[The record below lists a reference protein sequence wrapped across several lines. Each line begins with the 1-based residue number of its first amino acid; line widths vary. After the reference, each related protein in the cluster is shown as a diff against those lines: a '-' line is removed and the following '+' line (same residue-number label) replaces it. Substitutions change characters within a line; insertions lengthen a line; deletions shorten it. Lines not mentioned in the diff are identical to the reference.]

1 MTITRRATTTSARP
15 FAYQPGDEGLLTDA
29 IGAFTT
35 SRDASWALLLMDEL
49 DECLDHLDGMV
60 SEHEARAMR
69 DAANARGV

>member
-1 MTITRRATTTSARP
+1 MTIAHRATTTSAKP
-15 FAYQPGDEGLLTDA
+15 FAYRQEDADLLTDA
-29 IGAFTT
+29 IGAFSS

-69 DAANARGV
+69 DAMSVGGV